1 MALYFVTG
9 NPGKLLE
16 AQNVLGHFGVEVR
29 GAQADFDEPRSDDLA
44 QIARAKVRQAAA
56 KKVPA
61 PFFVQDAGFFI
72 DALRG
77 FPGTNV
83 NFVLRTIGVE
93 GIAKLMAGEQDR
105 RCRFRQCVAYWDGE
119 EIRLFSSET
128 AGSVAQA
135 LRGGDR
141 PEQKSPLWRLFIPDG
156 AEKTTA
162 EFTQEELNAFILQDG
177 RALMKLG
184 RFLQE
189 KERKD

>member
-16 AQNVLGHFGVEVR
+16 AQRALGRFGVEVR
-29 GAQADFDEPRSDDLA
+29 GAKADFDEPRSDDLA

-56 KKVPA
+56 QKAPA

-162 EFTQEELNAFILQDG
+162 EFTQEELNAFILRDG

>member
-16 AQNVLGHFGVEVR
+16 AQRALGRFGVEVR
-29 GAQADFDEPRSDDLA
+29 GAKADFDEPRSDDLA

-56 KKVPA
+56 QKVPA

-141 PEQKSPLWRLFIPDG
+141 PEQTSPLGRLFIPDG
-156 AEKTTA
+156 ADKTTA
-162 EFTQEELNAFILQDG
+162 EFTQEELNAFILRDG
-177 RALMKLG
+177 RALTELG

>member
-16 AQNVLGHFGVEVR
+16 AQRALGRFGVEVR
-29 GAQADFDEPRSDDLA
+29 GAKADFDEPRSDDLA
-44 QIARAKVRQAAA
+44 QIARVKVRQAAA
-56 KKVPA
+56 QKNPA

-83 NFVLRTIGVE
+83 NFVLRTIGIE

>member
-1 MALYFVTG
+1 MSR

-16 AQNVLGHFGVEVR
+16 AQRALGRFGIEVR
-29 GAQADFDEPRSDDLA
+29 GARVDFDEPRSDDLA

-56 KKVPA
+56 QKVPA

>member
-1 MALYFVTG
+1 M
-9 NPGKLLE
+9 
-16 AQNVLGHFGVEVR
+16 
-29 GAQADFDEPRSDDLA
+29 
-44 QIARAKVRQAAA
+44 
-56 KKVPA
+56 
-61 PFFVQDAGFFI
+61 
-72 DALRG
+72 
-77 FPGTNV
+77 